1 VSIYW
6 VWGMLY
12 IVYSAE
18 RVYSKRWLVNY
29 WLVMRVSKAFL
40 IYAAISI
47 SIINTHNLKNMF
59 SRYPANLFHE

>member
-1 VSIYW
+1 MSIYW

-12 IVYSAE
+12 IVYRAE

-29 WLVMRVSKAFL
+29 WLVMRVSNAFL

-47 SIINTHNLKNMF
+47 SIINTHDLTK
-59 SRYPANLFHE
+59 YV